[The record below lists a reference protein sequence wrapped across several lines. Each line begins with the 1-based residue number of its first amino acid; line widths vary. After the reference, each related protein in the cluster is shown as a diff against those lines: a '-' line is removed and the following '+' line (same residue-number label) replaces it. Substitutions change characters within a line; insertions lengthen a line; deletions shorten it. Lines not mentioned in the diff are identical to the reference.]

1 MYSDRLFFGVPRG
14 AGVCAK
20 PKRNWYNADDRRTI
34 YRLPRAVS
42 TDCHLGDFRNLCC
55 HHGRTVVRR
64 RSVRQLSPHPSRSR
78 DRSRISL
85 RHNVHQRSP
94 TSVIRDRAT
103 SAPNDRPACKVSWQR
118 LTHLPIQAE
127 RELAEKSAWPR
138 SVSSVHTLEE
148 HGSIAR
154 IPASSNA

>member
-1 MYSDRLFFGVPRG
+1 MTVCSLESPAVLASALNLNVTGTMLTIDVLSIACLAPSAPTVTSATLGICAVTGGRSSDAEVLGNSHHTLREAGTG
-14 AGVCAK
+14 AGSA
-20 PKRNWYNADDRRTI
+20 
-34 YRLPRAVS
+34 L
-42 TDCHLGDFRNLCC
+42 
-55 HHGRTVVRR
+55 GRTFT
-64 RSVRQLSPHPSRSR
+64 
-78 DRSRISL
+78 
-85 RHNVHQRSP
+85 QRSP
-94 TSVIRDRAT
+94 TSVIRARAT